1 VFGGINVGDQA
12 QIATHSMLRDDLPA
26 GMLAAGAPA
35 IVKGKNPAAVN
46 QE

>member
-1 VFGGINVGDQA
+1 
-12 QIATHSMLRDDLPA
+12 MLRDDLPA